1 MVDQFQKQAESFA
14 AQKQPSL
21 SANQEV
27 SLDKEQES
35 DDDLLEFIDPEAE
48 RKAKLAEAAAEKEY
62 NQKPKMVKINGK
74 LMPAQSVSLNNAT
87 TSGLT
92 GQQATT
98 AGRSALLNQLRDKV
112 MEKTSRNINIA

>member
-21 SANQEV
+21 TAGQEV
-27 SLDKEQES
+27 SVDKEQES

-48 RKAKLAEAAAEKEY
+48 RKAKLAEAAADKEY

-74 LMPAQSVSLNNAT
+74 LVPAQSVSLNNAAA
-87 TSGLT
+87 SGIA
-92 GQQATT
+92 GQ
-98 AGRSALLNQLRDKV
+98 
-112 MEKTSRNINIA
+112 